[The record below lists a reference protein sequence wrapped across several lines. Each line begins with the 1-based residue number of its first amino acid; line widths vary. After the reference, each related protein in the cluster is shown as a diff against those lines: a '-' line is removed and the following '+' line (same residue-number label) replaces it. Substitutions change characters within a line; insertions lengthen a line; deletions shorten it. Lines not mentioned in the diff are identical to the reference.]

1 MLTKNKAFDKAI
13 QAGYKVAYL
22 ERVWRYCDD
31 DPEVLLIALDLT
43 KETKRKIYNDERR
56 EDARCQC
63 ALEL

>member
-43 KETKRKIYNDERR
+43 KETNKKENI
-56 EDARCQC
+56 
-63 ALEL
+63 